1 MNEPLESISVD
12 LGFSGDTLAEG
23 TWILFFLNICHFF
36 FEFEVLYFPVNE
48 GLVVSTCLA
57 AAFAGSLI
65 SGWIADGVGR
75 RRAFQLCSLPMLMG
89 ASLW

>member
-1 MNEPLESISVD
+1 MNHLKVFQLI
-12 LGFSGDTLAEG
+12 LASAG
-23 TWILFFLNICHFF
+23 IHWQKVPGILSFWNICHFF
-36 FEFEVLYFPVNE
+36 FEFEVLYFPVNG
-48 GLVVSTCLA
+48 GLVVSICLA

>member
-1 MNEPLESISVD
+1 MNHLKAFQLILASVGIHWLKVTD
-12 LGFSGDTLAEG
+12 
-23 TWILFFLNICHFF
+23 ILFFWNTRHFF
-36 FEFEVLYFPVNE
+36 LEFQVQYFSMNE

-57 AAFAGSLI
+57 GAFAGSLI

-75 RRAFQLCSLPMLMG
+75 RRAFQLCSLPMIMG